1 MLIVLHDHEPVAV
14 PLVVA
19 LSDSH
24 AVELDNVAMFSALVH
39 HFDFLVKQFCN
50 FGRCMLGVDETL

>member
-1 MLIVLHDHEPVAV
+1 MLIVVHDHEPVAV

-24 AVELDNVAMFSALVH
+24 AIELDNVAMFSALVH
-39 HFDFLVKQFCN
+39 HFDLEKKRKAERN
-50 FGRCMLGVDETL
+50 KKKNGHERK